1 MYPPSRTQSLLDSWA
16 AAASWQS
23 RRVPHGHEGGRHQL
37 LRELDDAAY
46 GGWHGSP
53 LRMTEQ
59 QLMIRDD
66 VAHAKEAYAA
76 PICSQLSPLL
86 LPDTHPPTSH
96 CPPPRIASP
105 SACMEAQNAQPFRWH
120 YDMLDDKNFHVR
132 GRCLLLLLVSFFAL
146 LSFALLCLYLW
157 WACRYRR
164 WEAETGSA
172 SVSSAAMSPCKAGL
186 DADTIGSFPVHL
198 HRAPGTGDEA
208 SQCSICLSCLMEGDK
223 IKVLPG
229 CSHGFHPDCVD
240 EWLRDQA
247 NCPLCR
253 ASLDRSSVA
262 EAKEAV
268 P

>member
-1 MYPPSRTQSLLDSWA
+1 MIEVDGARGVTIEPWIFYLPSPPTLLHMRTSPLFVRSSHRFSSRTPSHL
-16 AAASWQS
+16 
-23 RRVPHGHEGGRHQL
+23 
-37 LRELDDAAY
+37 
-46 GGWHGSP
+46 P
-53 LRMTEQ
+53 L
-59 QLMIRDD
+59 
-66 VAHAKEAYAA
+66 
-76 PICSQLSPLL
+76 PPL
-86 LPDTHPPTSH
+86 
-96 CPPPRIASP
+96 PRIASP

-132 GRCLLLLLVSFFAL
+132 GRGLLLLLVSFFAL

-164 WEAETGSA
+164 WAAETGSA